1 VIVIPVELN
10 VAPSNSPEIEV
21 TPESFTFNVNQGE
34 TDNSILSI
42 SNIAAIGSLDLSW
55 NIAIAPTEELKSIP
69 SNLDM
74 TNWSQSNTPAA
85 GENFMSSIE
94 SRIQEEKTAIK
105 YFTEKSTPKVLL
117 MATHDS
123 ANIENAR
130 ISLVLTGMFN
140 SSDIDILPY
149 PTTLSISDLL
159 PYDVVLTWTNNV
171 FDDPV
176 NIGNVLKQYVD
187 SGGGVVLA
195 TYCYST
201 TWAIQGGIL
210 DGNYSPFLP
219 TSGQT
224 VSGVLNMGGLPFPEH
239 PIFDNITDAPSYW
252 TNPNYSN
259 PPLNTGGILLAQD
272 TDGNNVIAENP
283 NGKVVGISVF
293 PSSLN
298 DGNVETSLMFANAIY
313 YVYSDIQWIT
323 VTPDTGR
330 VSPGENQE
338 INVMVD
344 ATDLES
350 GTYNCNLIINSNSP
364 YADSIIVVPVELN
377 VSPVGISE
385 NENNIPVTY
394 NLSQNF
400 PNPFNPETTIKYQL
414 PQASDVKIT
423 IYNTMGQKVKELVNK
438 HTQAGYHNVV
448 WDGKS
453 NQGTQVSSGIYFY
466 QINAG
471 DFNKTMKLLLL
482 K

>member
-1 VIVIPVELN
+1 
-10 VAPSNSPEIEV
+10 
-21 TPESFTFNVNQGE
+21 
-34 TDNSILSI
+34 
-42 SNIAAIGSLDLSW
+42 
-55 NIAIAPTEELKSIP
+55 
-69 SNLDM
+69 
-74 TNWSQSNTPAA
+74 
-85 GENFMSSIE
+85 
-94 SRIQEEKTAIK
+94 
-105 YFTEKSTPKVLL
+105 
-117 MATHDS
+117 
-123 ANIENAR
+123 
-130 ISLVLTGMFN
+130 
-140 SSDIDILPY
+140 
-149 PTTLSISDLL
+149 
-159 PYDVVLTWTNNV
+159 
-171 FDDPV
+171 
-176 NIGNVLKQYVD
+176 
-187 SGGGVVLA
+187 
-195 TYCYST
+195 
-201 TWAIQGGIL
+201 
-210 DGNYSPFLP
+210 
-219 TSGQT
+219 
-224 VSGVLNMGGLPFPEH
+224 MGGLPFPEH